1 MEEDI
6 EASSG
11 SSMMSI
17 ALAMLAF
24 VLGGAGLYFGISA
37 KQQIT
42 PLTASVDE
50 GTSSSARL
58 EKRLSSLETQL
69 TELSTELGR
78 LKGSVQ
84 RAGRET
90 SQALRD
96 ASSSKQT
103 ATANREELIKL
114 ATAMQSLAKARAGSS
129 SGTRSPVAPASA
141 SSGSGTTSSGN
152 ASASVYT
159 IRSGD
164 TFGKIAAENGVS
176 LDAILDA
183 NPDADP
189 RRLRIGQEINLP
201 GN

>member
-1 MEEDI
+1 
-6 EASSG
+6 
-11 SSMMSI
+11 MMSI

-37 KQQIT
+37 KQQIA
-42 PLTASVDE
+42 PLTATVDE

-114 ATAMQSLAKARAGSS
+114 ATAMQALAKTRAGSS
-129 SGTRSPVAPASA
+129 SGTRSPAAPSISA
-141 SSGSGTTSSGN
+141 DGGTTSSGN

-201 GN
+201 VY

>member
-96 ASSSKQT
+96 ASTSKQT

-114 ATAMQSLAKARAGSS
+114 ATAMQELVNSRGVSS
-129 SGTRSPVAPASA
+129 GGTRSPAAPSISA
-141 SSGSGTTSSGN
+141 DGGTTSSGN

-201 GN
+201 VY

>member
-1 MEEDI
+1 MVPT
-6 EASSG
+6 
-11 SSMMSI
+11 
-17 ALAMLAF
+17 ALALLAI

-69 TELSTELGR
+69 TEVSAELDR

-103 ATANREELIKL
+103 AAANREELIKL
-114 ATAMQSLAKARAGSS
+114 ATAMQELANSRGVS
-129 SGTRSPVAPASA
+129 SGGARSAAAPSTSA
-141 SSGSGTTSSGN
+141 DGGTTSSGS

-164 TFGKIAAENGVS
+164 TFGKIAAEKGVS
-176 LDAILDA
+176 LDALLDA

-189 RRLRIGQEINLP
+189 RRLRIGQEINIP